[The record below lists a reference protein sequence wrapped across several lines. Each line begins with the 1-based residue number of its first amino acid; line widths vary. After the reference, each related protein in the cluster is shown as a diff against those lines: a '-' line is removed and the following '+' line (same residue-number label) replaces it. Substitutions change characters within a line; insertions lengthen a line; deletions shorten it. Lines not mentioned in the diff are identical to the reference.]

1 MATDAIWKLSLAEV
15 ARRIRAK
22 DVSAEEATRA
32 CLARVAAVEERVHS
46 FIHLDGEAA
55 LAAARA
61 VDARLARGEETG
73 PLAGVPIALKDVLAA
88 EGTATTC
95 GSKILEPFVSPY
107 DATCVARL
115 KGAGAVS
122 LGKLNMD
129 EFAMG
134 STTEHSAF
142 GPTRNPWSLDYV
154 PGGSSGGSAAAVAA
168 GECFAT
174 LGSDTGGSIRQ
185 PASFCGVVGIK
196 PTYGRVSRFGLVAF
210 ASSLDQIGPLART
223 VEDTALMLEVIAGH
237 DPRDSTSLDV
247 PTSRWTEDTTKGV
260 KGLRLGIPKEAF
272 GEGLDPEV
280 GAAVHAS
287 IDRLAKEGA
296 EVVDVELPHTPYAV
310 ATYYVLAPAEAS
322 SNLARYDGVRYGLR
336 AGQEGSLVDMYQRTR
351 SAGFGD
357 EVKRR
362 ILIGTYVLSA
372 GYYDAY
378 YRKAQQVRTLVRRDY
393 EKAFERCDA
402 LVMPVAPEPPFKIG
416 EAAGDP
422 LRLYL
427 SDVLTIGVNLAGLPG
442 ISVPCGASKE
452 GLPIGLQVVGPPLRE
467 DTLFRVAGAWEGVSG
482 WKNRVAP
489 LDGESAGGAA

>member
-1 MATDAIWKLSLAEV
+1 MSDDSLWKLSLAEA
-15 ARRIRAK
+15 ARRVRARK
-22 DVSAEEATRA
+22 VSAEDLLGAT
-32 CLARVAAVEERVHS
+32 LARIDEVESRVHS
-46 FIHLDGEAA
+46 FIHQDREGA

-61 VDARLARGEETG
+61 ADAQARAGENPG
-73 PLAGVPIALKDVLAA
+73 PLAGVPIAIKDVLAA
-88 EGTATTC
+88 TGTITTC

-115 KGAGAVS
+115 KAAGAV
-122 LGKLNMD
+122 LVGKLNMD

-134 STTEHSAF
+134 STTENSAY
-142 GPTRNPWSLDYV
+142 GPTHNPWNLDYV

-168 GECFAT
+168 GECFGS

-196 PTYGRVSRFGLVAF
+196 PTYGRVSRYGLVAF
-210 ASSLDQIGPLART
+210 ASSLDQVGPLART
-223 VEDTALMLEVIAGH
+223 VEDNALMLEAIAGH
-237 DPRDSTSLDV
+237 DPRDATSLDV
-247 PTSRWTEDTTKGV
+247 PTARWTESCGQGV
-260 KGLRLGIPKEAF
+260 KGLKLGMPKEAF
-272 GEGLDPEV
+272 GEGLDAEV
-280 GAAVHAS
+280 GAGVRAA
-287 IDRLAKEGA
+287 IERLEKDGA
-296 EVVDVELPHTPYAV
+296 EIVEVELPHTPYAV

-336 AGQEGSLVDMYQRTR
+336 AGQDGSLVDMYQKTR

-393 EKAFERCDA
+393 EKAFTRCDA

-416 EAAGDP
+416 ETAGDP

-427 SDVLTIGVNLAGLPG
+427 SDILTIGVNLAGLPG
-442 ISVPCGASKE
+442 ISVPCGASSA

-467 DTLFRVAGAWEGVSG
+467 DTLYRVAGACEASSG

-489 LDGESAGGAA
+489 LDGGAR

>member
-1 MATDAIWKLSLAEV
+1 MTSEPIWKLSLAEV
-15 ARRIRAK
+15 ARRVRAREL
-22 DVSAEEATRA
+22 SAQDATRA
-32 CLARVAAVEERVHS
+32 ALERVGAVEERVHA
-46 FIHLDGEAA
+46 FIHLDADAA
-55 LAAARA
+55 LRDARA
-61 VDARLARGEETG
+61 VDGRLAKGEDVG

-88 EGTATTC
+88 TGTHTTC

-115 KGAGAVS
+115 RSAGAVS

-134 STTEHSAF
+134 STTEHSAY
-142 GPTRNPWSLDYV
+142 GPTRNPWSLEHV

-168 GECFAT
+168 GECFAS

-223 VEDTALMLEVIAGH
+223 VEDTALVLEVIAGH
-237 DPRDSTSLDV
+237 DSRDSTSLDV
-247 PTSRWTEDTTKGV
+247 PVGRWSQDVSKGV
-260 KGLRLGIPKEAF
+260 RGLKLGIPKEAF
-272 GEGLDPEV
+272 GAGLDPEV
-280 GAAVHAS
+280 DRAVRAS
-287 IDRLAKEGA
+287 IDRLAADGA
-296 EVVDVELPHTPYAV
+296 EIIDVELPHTPYAV

-336 AGQEGSLVDMYQRTR
+336 AGEDGSLVDMYRKTR

-378 YRKAQQVRTLVRRDY
+378 YRRAQQVRTLVRRDY
-393 EKAFERCDA
+393 ARAFERCDA
-402 LVMPVAPEPPFKIG
+402 LVMPVAPEPPFKLG
-416 EAAGDP
+416 EASGDP

-442 ISVPCGASKE
+442 MSVPCGASAG

-467 DTLFRVAGAWEGVSG
+467 DTLFRVAGACEDRSG
-482 WKNRVAP
+482 WRNRVAP
-489 LDGESAGGAA
+489 LDGAAGGAA